1 MKTSKSKPVRADVA
15 MAPPAALKPLVEV
28 LSPETGVT
36 VEKGWGSSS
45 VALKARGK
53 IFLMLVNDELVL
65 KLPKSRVDELVDGSA
80 GRRFDPRRD
89 GRLMKEW
96 IVLSAPQGSWIQLA
110 REALRFVSAAGR

>member
-1 MKTSKSKPVRADVA
+1 MKTSKPKPVRAGAATAV
-15 MAPPAALKPLVEV
+15 PAALKPLIQA

-45 VALKARGK
+45 VVLKARGK
-53 IFLMLVNDELVL
+53 IFVMLVNDELVL
-65 KLPKSRVDELVDGSA
+65 KLPKSRVDELVDGSV

-96 IVLSAPQGSWIQLA
+96 IVLSAPKASWLELA
-110 REALRFVSAAGR
+110 REAFRFVSAAGR

>member
-1 MKTSKSKPVRADVA
+1 MKKSPVRTDVA
-15 MAPPAALKPLVEV
+15 MAVPAALKPLVEV

-45 VALKARGK
+45 VVLKARGK
-53 IFLMLVNDELVL
+53 IFVMLVNDELVL
-65 KLPKSRVDELVDGSA
+65 KLPKSRVDELVDSSA

-96 IVLSAPQGSWIQLA
+96 IVLSAPQTSWTELA